1 MKKTLIQSLYGT
13 LLFFLLSSSYLHAN
27 QHEMDRLTREIFV
40 AKEQRK
46 MLLHRYKQE
55 KEKYFN
61 NRTINSY
68 IKAMNQLRDKEI
80 ALINRRNYFITEKNR
95 LIQVQREERI
105 QKEEA
110 RRKER
115 FLKRQAKQK
124 EAKIKQLE
132 AKKRAHKELVNRKKI
147 NKIHGN
153 ILVKIDLSE
162 QKMNVYKGKH
172 LLYTWSVSTARKGYI
187 TPKGNYK
194 PYHLAKMHYST
205 KYDNS
210 PMPYSIFFKGG
221 YAIHGTKSVKR
232 LGQRASHGC
241 VRLHTNNAKKLYN
254 LIRSHGYKK
263 TSIKIKS

>member
-1 MKKTLIQSLYGT
+1 MKKILLQSFYSI
-13 LLFFLLSSSYLHAN
+13 LLFFLLSSISLHAN
-27 QHEMDRLTREIFV
+27 QYEMDRLSQEILIT
-40 AKEQRK
+40 KEQRK
-46 MLLHRYKQE
+46 MLLHRYKLE

-61 NRTINSY
+61 NRTVNSY
-68 IKAMNQLRDKEI
+68 IKAMNQLRDKEV
-80 ALINRRNYFITEKNR
+80 ALITRRNLFATRKNR

-105 QKEEA
+105 QKEEIQ
-110 RRKER
+110 RKER
-115 FLKRQAKQK
+115 LKKRQRKK
-124 EAKIKQLE
+124 REAKEKK
-132 AKKRAHKELVNRKKI
+132 KKRKKREKEEALTRKKI
-147 NKIHGN
+147 KNIHGN

-172 LLYTWSVSTARKGYI
+172 LLYTWRVSTARKGYV
-187 TPKGNYK
+187 TPRGNYK
-194 PYHLAKMHYST
+194 PYHLAKMHYSR

-241 VRLHTNNAKKLYN
+241 VRLRTNNAKKLYN
-254 LIRSHGYKK
+254 LIRNNGYKK